1 MKMTWKARSV
11 GVASGC
17 AAQGSGFLSCN
28 AGLSG
33 YAISIDNACRAGGWQ
48 YVG

>member
-1 MKMTWKARSV
+1 MENHVKMTWQARCV

-28 AGLSG
+28 AGLRG
-33 YAISIDNACRAGGWQ
+33 YAQ
-48 YVG
+48 FL